1 MAARARSSGG
11 GGSSGP
17 MQAQHDHSQR
27 QSPFILLRISAG
39 ITRPIFID
47 KLQCSFQFVIL
58 CLIGRQPTAN
68 MRLSASLWCVVALLP
83 LAVDSFAP
91 ASSHRVSATTALAAG
106 GGFGASS
113 SAKGGGKKK
122 KKASTRKTKG
132 NLLQTLN
139 DEPKAKTNS
148 KKPRGTTYNR
158 SEQDALLEQLAAAS
172 SKSVLGQAVASSL
185 THGTPEADPFWEL
198 VPSLVASKFPSA
210 TDKQLTRVA
219 SVIRHTLDRNLP
231 LEDSIINDEWRPHD
245 EIHAYMEGLGPTKS
259 FWDPQQLELCQKL
272 SDNIDVIEKEYEAL
286 LEDMNKPG
294 GKDRFQSVTSM
305 NYEAGWRTLVLFYNG
320 HRIEDFPYHL
330 CPVTTEIMESVPIA
344 GRIAGFNRQQ
354 PQTGIPRHSDS
365 NNMWLTCQMGVK
377 IPKNNAA
384 YIRVGPETQRWA
396 RGECLLY
403 DTTYEHETFN
413 ESEDEERVVLHI
425 DFWNTLRMTP
435 LEIAVMQYIYQLREE
450 FMKAEGVAKV
460 GAQIL

>member
-1 MAARARSSGG
+1 MMMSCGKLTHDATAAKSIQKGIPEAQGIVRIVPLQRPARAQQTPSR
-11 GGSSGP
+11 
-17 MQAQHDHSQR
+17 
-27 QSPFILLRISAG
+27 
-39 ITRPIFID
+39 
-47 KLQCSFQFVIL
+47 
-58 CLIGRQPTAN
+58 N
-68 MRLSASLWCVVALLP
+68 MRLYASLLCGITLALP

-91 ASSHRVSATTALAAG
+91 ISHGPAVPSHHVSATTALAAG

-113 SAKGGGKKK
+113 SAKGGRGKKK

-139 DEPKAKTNS
+139 DEPKAKSSS

-172 SKSVLGQAVASSL
+172 SKSVLGQAVASSP

-198 VPSLVASKFPSA
+198 VPSLIASKFPSA

-231 LEDSIINDEWRPHD
+231 LEDSIIEDEWRPHD
-245 EIHAYMEGLGPTKS
+245 EIHAYMDGLGPTKA

-272 SDNIDVIEKEYEAL
+272 SENIDVIEKEYEAL

-354 PQTGIPRHSDS
+354 PQTGIPLHSDG

-377 IPKNNAA
+377 VPENNAA

-460 GAQIL
+460 GAQVL